1 MPGKKYK
8 RLRVVL
14 DSNVLIS
21 AVVFGGKPREILERV
36 LWGDLTLIISPAIL
50 DEVEA
55 VLGGEKFRFSGEA
68 ARIVVQEIESLA
80 EIVDPATAVSVVP
93 DDPDDDRVIACA
105 LDGRA
110 DCLISGDQHLLKI
123 GWYASLP
130 IANPADFLVTL
141 AKPSRAY

>member
-1 MPGKKYK
+1 MPGKNHK
-8 RLRVVL
+8 RLRIVL

-36 LWGDLTLIISPAIL
+36 FRGGLTLIVSPAIL

-55 VLGGEKFRFSGEA
+55 VLGGEKFRFSGDA
-68 ARIVVQEIESLA
+68 ARVVVQEIESSA
-80 EIVDPATAVSVVP
+80 VVVNPTTAVSVVP
-93 DDPDDDRVIACA
+93 DDPDDNQVIACA

-123 GWYASLP
+123 GRYSSLP
-130 IANPADFLVTL
+130 IVKPADFLATL
-141 AKPSRAY
+141 AKLSRA

>member
-1 MPGKKYK
+1 MPGKTNR

-36 LWGDLTLIISPAIL
+36 FRGELTLIVSPAIL

-55 VLGGEKFRFSGEA
+55 VLGGDKFRFSGDA
-68 ARIVVQEIESLA
+68 ARAVVQEIESLA
-80 EIVDPATAVSVVP
+80 EIIDPITAVSVVL
-93 DDPDDDRVIACA
+93 DDPDDNRVIACA

-110 DCLISGDQHLLKI
+110 AFLVTGDRHLLAI
-123 GWYASLP
+123 GGYPSLP
-130 IANPADFLVTL
+130 IVNPADFLATL
-141 AKPSRAY
+141 DK